1 MNEAIEN
8 EIYELEELIA
18 SFTAH
23 NEDGRNTEN
32 IAQLKNSVM
41 RLKHSMESHCE
52 RLYNDSRTLSVGR
65 EVSPKDD

>member
-23 NEDGRNTEN
+23 NEDGRNTDN
-32 IAQLKNSVM
+32 ISQLRESVM
-41 RLKHSMESHCE
+41 RLKQMLFTGHCE
-52 RLYNDSRTLSVGR
+52 ELYNDSRPLSVGG
-65 EVSPKDD
+65 EVSS